1 MRRVGQQFDGAL
13 SLQLVDDGL
22 NALTRG
28 VAHPADVGD
37 RAMALFGEHLE
48 DLNLPGMQSASGIGL
63 VEAKGHCADLIEQSL
78 EGREESVGIIS
89 CHIDKLL
96 SFGQVIV
103 N

>member
-1 MRRVGQQFDGAL
+1 MRRVGQQFDGTL

-48 DLNLPGMQSASGIGL
+48 DLNFAGMKSDSGIGL
-63 VEAKGHCADLIEQSL
+63 AEAKGQGAYLIEQSL

-89 CHIDKLL
+89 SHIDKLL
-96 SFGQVIV
+96 SSGQAIV